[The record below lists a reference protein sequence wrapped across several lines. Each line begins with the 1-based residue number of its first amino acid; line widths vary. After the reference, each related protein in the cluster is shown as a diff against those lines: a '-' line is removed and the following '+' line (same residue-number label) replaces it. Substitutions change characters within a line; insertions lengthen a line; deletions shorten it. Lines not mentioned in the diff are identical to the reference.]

1 MRHFLDIKD
10 FDKERL
16 SALLDTARDMKS
28 GHDVGRP
35 LNGLHIGM
43 IFEKPST
50 RTRVSFEVGISQ
62 LGGTPVFLAASDL
75 QLGPGRNS
83 WRYSQGS
90 VPLSGWSYDQGD
102 EARDA
107 D

>member
-1 MRHFLDIKD
+1 MWHFLDIKD

-16 SALLDTARDMKS
+16 SALLDTAHDMKS

-35 LNGLHIGM
+35 LEGLHIGM

-62 LGGTPVFLAASDL
+62 LGDRRCFWLQVICSWAGAKQLAIQPRFCPVIWMVL
-75 QLGPGRNS
+75 
-83 WRYSQGS
+83 
-90 VPLSGWSYDQGD
+90 
-102 EARDA
+102 
-107 D
+107 